1 MYRSKNVVYLD
12 VRCSDSCAIIV
23 QIPLYNISCTI
34 RCMIFC
40 YSGKC
45 SGKNKTRKIMLTLS
59 RLNAPNNILGQ

>member
-34 RCMIFC
+34 RCMIFLIVIRE
-40 YSGKC
+40 
-45 SGKNKTRKIMLTLS
+45 NVQEKIRQEKS
-59 RLNAPNNILGQ
+59 C